1 MPVYTRITTTET
13 VEDTKAAVAAEITTI
28 HSVELPASNVF
39 TDSCPS
45 QPLLITG
52 VIRAGRADAD
62 KVRLAR
68 DISSSSS
75 RIAGIPEAR
84 IRVRTSPTARRGS
97 WSRVAGS
104 CPSLVP
110 RTTGS
115 KKQLGHEDEKG
126 TVSVTNDHPR
136 HRYRRGPSRSPP
148 TSTKLL
154 SSASVIGIQ
163 GLNAGSSSGR
173 AR

>member
-1 MPVYTRITTTET
+1 MPVYTCITTTET
-13 VEDTKAAVAAEITTI
+13 AEDTKAAVAAEITTI

-68 DISSSSS
+68 DISSGSS

-97 WSRVAGS
+97 WSRWPGHA
-104 CPSLVP
+104 
-110 RTTGS
+110 RTWCRGR
-115 KKQLGHEDEKG
+115 LA
-126 TVSVTNDHPR
+126 
-136 HRYRRGPSRSPP
+136 RRNNSA
-148 TSTKLL
+148 TKMRKEL
-154 SSASVIGIQ
+154 SA
-163 GLNAGSSSGR
+163 
-173 AR
+173 